1 MPKRQFSRN
10 DRHLIAAVLAILLLI
25 VTGFAQSK
33 GNKPKFRDQNAQPTA
48 NAVMW
53 EPVTEPRDLFWGP
66 GGREMA
72 PDLSRVTFV
81 KKETGGHNT
90 KYRIK
95 DGSGRTWIAKL
106 GREAR
111 PETAAV
117 RMLYGL
123 GYKTEINYL
132 VPRITI
138 PTKGT
143 YTNVRLELRPDNV
156 DRIGEWKWMN
166 NPFVESPEL
175 Q

>member
-1 MPKRQFSRN
+1 MPNRRFSRN
-10 DRHLIAAVLAILLLI
+10 DRLLIASVLAILLLI
-25 VTGFAQSK
+25 ATGFAQSK
-33 GNKPKFRDQNAQPTA
+33 GNKPKFRDQSTQPTA

-66 GGREMA
+66 GGQEMA

-111 PETAAV
+111 HLFASDELDQVEGVGTDVTEGAGEPGARGIDAPFG
-117 RMLYGL
+117 LLAGGILGL
-123 GYKTEINYL
+123 G
-132 VPRITI
+132 
-138 PTKGT
+138 
-143 YTNVRLELRPDNV
+143 
-156 DRIGEWKWMN
+156 
-166 NPFVESPEL
+166 
-175 Q
+175 